1 MHIPD
6 KKQQKLE
13 LELEK
18 CILVEY
24 SLEQKG
30 YKCYNPSTHKVRV
43 SRDVVYEESASWYEP
58 RTTTTSFDPE
68 SAEQE
73 MEDEDQ
79 LEYIFEGSPITTRL
93 SGPREPLSDQSTSRS
108 SPTLDKGKA
117 KMPEYEYDH
126 FNRNESTHSLDSEFK
141 GFDVPIIR
149 SPGVKKALTLA
160 NENLCRST

>member
-30 YKCYNPSTHKVRV
+30 YKCYNPSTQKVRV

-93 SGPREPLSDQSTSRS
+93 SGPREPLSDQSTSRP
-108 SPTLDKGKA
+108 SPKLGKGKA
-117 KMPEYEYDH
+117 KMLEYEDQVD
-126 FNRNESTHSLDSEFK
+126 NKSLHSLDIEFE
-141 GFDVPIIR
+141 GLDTLMR
-149 SPGVKKALTLA
+149 TTKKAIDPA
-160 NENLCRST
+160 NEKLRRST